1 MRVAQAVIIVTG
13 AAHGIGLATAVAL
26 AGRGA
31 MVIGVD
37 RDSAGLAE
45 LEDRCDA
52 TSITVD
58 VTDQGYANQVVSQTL
73 ADHGR
78 IDSVIAI
85 AGIGYA
91 GPFATMPEP
100 QIAALLD
107 VNLRA
112 PMLIARAALPSMLD
126 RGTGSLVFMT
136 SIAGTVPVPTE
147 AAYCV
152 SKTALESF
160 ADSLREEVRAAGIT
174 VSTVRPGV
182 VRTAFLEHRNLPYR
196 RRWPRPIPP
205 EQIAEAVI
213 QVLETGAE
221 RRTEPPW
228 LDLASRS
235 RRSLPWLYRALSRRF
250 G

>member
-13 AAHGIGLATAVAL
+13 AGHGIGRAIALSLFDHGALVTA
-26 AGRGA
+26 
-31 MVIGVD
+31 VD
-37 RDSAGLAE
+37 RDSDALAD
-45 LEDRCDA
+45 LETRMDA
-52 TSITVD
+52 TTIAVD
-58 VTDQGYANQVVSQTL
+58 VTDPDYAHQVVKRTL

-78 IDSVIAI
+78 IDAVIAV

-91 GPFATMPEP
+91 GAFATMPEP
-100 QIAALLD
+100 QIATLLD

-112 PMLIARAALPSMLD
+112 PMLLARAALPPMLE
-126 RGTGSLVFMT
+126 RGRGSLVFIT

-147 AAYCV
+147 AAYCA

-182 VRTAFLEHRNLPYR
+182 VRTAFLEQRNLPYL

-205 EQIAEAVI
+205 EQIAEV
-213 QVLETGAE
+213 VLEVLASGAE
-221 RRTEPPW
+221 RRTEPRW
-228 LDLASRS
+228 LDLASQS
-235 RRSLPWLYRALSRRF
+235 RRWFPWAYRVLSRRF

>member
-1 MRVAQAVIIVTG
+1 VRNAAIIVTG
-13 AAHGIGLATAVAL
+13 AGHGIGRATAVAL
-26 AGRGA
+26 SGRGA
-31 MVIGVD
+31 LVTAVD
-37 RDSAGLAE
+37 RDSDALA
-45 LEDRCDA
+45 DVVSQTGA
-52 TSITVD
+52 ASITVD
-58 VTDQGYANQVVSQTL
+58 VSDPGHADRVVEATL

-78 IDSVIAI
+78 IDAVVAI
-85 AGIGYA
+85 AGFGYA
-91 GPFATMPEP
+91 GEFAAMPVA
-100 QIAALLD
+100 QITSLLE

-112 PMLIARAALPSMLD
+112 PMLLTRAALPSMLE
-126 RGTGSLVFMT
+126 RRSGAIVLMT

-160 ADSLREEVRAAGIT
+160 ADSLREEVRDAGVV

-182 VRTAFLEHRNLPYR
+182 VRTAFLENRNLPYD

-205 EQIAEAVI
+205 EQIASAVVT
-213 QVLETGAE
+213 VLETGAE

-228 LDLASRS
+228 LDLASRA
-235 RRSLPWLYRALSRRF
+235 RRRMPWLYRSLSRRL

>member
-13 AAHGIGLATAVAL
+13 AGHGIGRATAVAL

-31 MVIGVD
+31 VVIGVD
-37 RDSAGLAE
+37 RDSAALAD
-45 LEDRCDA
+45 LESRCGA
-52 TSITVD
+52 ASMTLD
-58 VTDQGYANQVVSQTL
+58 VTDPTYAHQVVERTL
-73 ADHGR
+73 GEHGR
-78 IDSVIAI
+78 IDAVIAI
-85 AGIGYA
+85 AGLGYA
-91 GPFATMPEP
+91 GAFATMPES
-100 QIAALLD
+100 QIATLLD

-112 PMLIARAALPSMLD
+112 PMLIARAALPPMLE
-126 RGTGSLVFMT
+126 RGSGSLVFMT

-182 VRTAFLEHRNLPYR
+182 VRTAFLEQRNLPYQ

-205 EQIAEAVI
+205 ERIAEAVV
-213 QVLETGAE
+213 QVLASGAE

-228 LDLASRS
+228 LDLASRA
-235 RRSLPWLYRALSRRF
+235 RRSFPWLYRALSRRF